1 MGTPEKSCMNIT
13 VCFAVPGK
21 WHQNYALPWPSAEKK
36 SPIAVMLENYCRINV
51 TTENVPQLHLCWL
64 QEERKLQAI
73 VLKVNNFREKWMG
86 KDNINRQQLFR
97 VKRTLPGAD
106 VEQRRE
112 NEEKQQEDTC
122 HQNSKRVEFFP
133 NFAFRKGRLK
143 LILQLLKKS
152 LF

>member
-1 MGTPEKSCMNIT
+1 MT
-13 VCFAVPGK
+13 
-21 WHQNYALPWPSAEKK
+21 
-36 SPIAVMLENYCRINV
+36 ENYICVCCKKNF
-51 TTENVPQLHLCWL
+51 
-64 QEERKLQAI
+64 KLQAI
-73 VLKVNNFREKWMG
+73 VSKVNNFREKWMG

-106 VEQRRE
+106 VEQRSD
-112 NEEKQQEDTC
+112 KQKDTC

-143 LILQLLKKS
+143 LILQLLKKR